1 MINQRNKTRIQEE
14 EEAEIK
20 KERRKKAERERKH
33 GSARSIN
40 QYASIP
46 ALISSKQC
54 LNSKIA
60 TLIEP

>member
-1 MINQRNKTRIQEE
+1 VINQRNKARIQEE

-40 QYASIP
+40 QYASKT
-46 ALISSKQC
+46 ALISSKQR

-60 TLIEP
+60 TLIKP